1 MASDKPSSSAS
12 SQPAATG
19 GAGRIPVFGTASM
32 MASSSM
38 IGVYTMGT
46 VVFSAGNSASLTA
59 QQDINQMSQG
69 STSAVARAGLNFF
82 TYGKAQAPQKP
93 NQETGIA
100 LHAASGSV
108 HVESNDGKIVLY
120 ADEMVEIS
128 SHGDTLV
135 VSMNSSILLTAAGAG
150 IEMDGT
156 NVQLKAPGKIEFK
169 AAMKEFTGPA
179 SASADVAL
187 REPSALEICG
197 TALQAAAVTGAATIP
212 LTKP

>member
-1 MASDKPSSSAS
+1 MSSNKPTGGNHGE
-12 SQPAATG
+12 PAASG

-69 STSAVARAGLNFF
+69 NTSAVAKAGLNFF

-179 SASADVAL
+179 SASADVRVGKPGAVAAGCTK
-187 REPSALEICG
+187 EVAN
-197 TALQAAAVTGAATIP
+197 AAAIGGAV
-212 LTKP
+212 